1 MATHGNVGEFNPDRE
16 DWVSYTERLVQY
28 FVVNSITEEAAD
40 KQRAI
45 LLSSCGAATYQL
57 IRNLVAPGKPT
68 DKSFS
73 ELVVL
78 VKDHHQSCP
87 STIIQRFNFH
97 MQTQK
102 PGETISDFVA
112 QMRKLS
118 EYCEFGDSLESMLLD
133 RLVCG
138 CKDHRLQCKL
148 LAESELSFEKAF
160 KIAKAM
166 EAAEKE
172 SKDLQDTPS
181 TTVNRLG
188 RGTSGKQTTRNQFN
202 RPPTQP
208 QRAPVIPG
216 CYRCGAKHKA
226 TDCKFRDAECHFCK
240 KKGHIAKVCRSKAK
254 AQQNQTR
261 THQLNSGENSGDETV
276 EYSLFHTQGQNSPA
290 PILVTLEV
298 NGANLT
304 MELDT
309 GATLSIISE
318 ETYRTLFPTERAP
331 SLKTSKAKLKTYT
344 VELIQTLGE
353 IEVTVQYK
361 GQERKLSLL
370 VVTGKGPSLLGR
382 DWLKYLKLDWSQLN
396 HLHTTGI
403 SASCQQILD

>member
-1 MATHGNVGEFNPDRE
+1 
-16 DWVSYTERLVQY
+16 
-28 FVVNSITEEAAD
+28 
-40 KQRAI
+40 
-45 LLSSCGAATYQL
+45 
-57 IRNLVAPGKPT
+57 
-68 DKSFS
+68 
-73 ELVVL
+73 
-78 VKDHHQSCP
+78 
-87 STIIQRFNFH
+87 
-97 MQTQK
+97 
-102 PGETISDFVA
+102 
-112 QMRKLS
+112 
-118 EYCEFGDSLESMLLD
+118 MLWD

-138 CKDHRLQCKL
+138 CKDHCLQCKL
-148 LAESELSFEKAF
+148 LAESELSFEKAL

-172 SKDLQDTPS
+172 SKDLQDTPG

-188 RGTSGKQTTRNQFN
+188 RGTSGKQTTHNQFN
-202 RPPTQP
+202 RPQTQP
-208 QRAPVIPG
+208 HRASVILWLLQMR
-216 CYRCGAKHKA
+216 CKAQSYRCGAKHKA

-261 THQLNSGENSGDETV
+261 THQLNSGEKSGDETV

-290 PILVTLEV
+290 PILVTLQV
-298 NGANLT
+298 NGANLM

-331 SLKTSKAKLKTYT
+331 ALKTSKAKLKTYT
-344 VELIQTLGE
+344 GELIQTLRE

-370 VVTGKGPSLLGR
+370 VVTGKGPSLLGC

-396 HLHTTGI
+396 HLSTTGI
-403 SASCQQILD
+403 SASCRQILDRHKAVFEEGLGRVEGTTAKFHVNPDIQTKFYKARPVPYAL